1 MNAPVLYI
9 PLAIE
14 WLILITALM
23 PRLLV
28 GMFYNTPRFGLFLWF
43 TYFAS
48 SVIASAV
55 AIGVT
60 IWALSEYIELL
71 WGSSSVELEMF
82 NHLGLWA
89 LVAVS
94 GIAIALLNL
103 KTEPLI
109 VKASIARKELA
120 SASEFFDQFQSVPI
134 LKIVFPVPL
143 AFVAK
148 LDGRDSILVSDSAL
162 SDLNQAELEAMYWHE
177 LGHIRGRHNLVR
189 AFVKAV
195 ALLTPILSASKLFD
209 SETEKLTEIIADRY
223 AKKHV
228 DEAVLASA
236 RAKFLE

>member
-14 WLILITALM
+14 WVILITALM

-28 GMFYNTPRFGLFLWF
+28 GMFYNAPKFGLFLWF
-43 TYFAS
+43 TYFIS

-60 IWALSEYIELL
+60 IWALAEYIELL

-94 GIAIALLNL
+94 GIVIALLNL

-109 VKASIARKELA
+109 AKASIARKELA
-120 SASEFFDQFQSVPI
+120 SASEYFGQFQNVTI
-134 LKIVFPVPL
+134 YKIAFPVPL

-148 LDGRDSILVSDSAL
+148 LEGRNSILVSESAL
-162 SDLNQAELEAMYWHE
+162 SELNQEELEAMYWHE
-177 LGHIRGRHNLVR
+177 VGHIRGRHNLIR
-189 AFVKAV
+189 AIAKVV
-195 ALLTPILSASKLFD
+195 ALVTPILSASKLFAA
-209 SETEKLTEIIADRY
+209 ETEHLTEIIADNY
-223 AKKHV
+223 AKNHV
-228 DEAVLASA
+228 DSNQLESA